1 MKDLQ
6 TLSDE
11 AEIRA
16 LTCRYSD
23 CYDRADAE
31 DYGGTFLVDG
41 LLDSRAIGFGTAIGP
56 DAVADV
62 LRSVRPQQAHVIHL
76 VTNHLIEIT
85 GPDAARGSCY
95 YIARSRLHNGGRGE
109 YVGRYE
115 DEYRRTPDGWRF
127 ARRVIVPLLPPE
139 AEGFA

>member
-16 LTCRYSD
+16 LTCRYAD
-23 CYDRADAE
+23 CYDHADA
-31 DYGGTFLVDG
+31 DGYGGTFLRDG
-41 LLDSRAIGFGTAIGP
+41 VLDSAAIGFGIAIGP
-56 DAVADV
+56 EAIADV
-62 LRSVRPQQAHVIHL
+62 VRQVRPQQAHVIHV

-85 GPDAARGSCY
+85 GADTARGSCY

-109 YVGRYE
+109 YLGRYE
-115 DEYRRTPDGWRF
+115 DEYRRTADGWRF
-127 ARRVIVPLLPPE
+127 ARRTIVPLLPPD